1 MKATLLYVL
10 MLSPAALALAHVPA
24 PVLQAEAERIAVIA
38 RARTSVLAIF
48 PPDGS
53 GGGSGVVITPDG
65 YALTNFHVAQPC
77 GTAMKCGMSDGR
89 LYDAVVVGI
98 DPTGDI
104 ALVKLFG
111 RQDFPAAT
119 WGDSDQVRPG
129 DWALVMGNPFGLATD
144 FQPTVTFGIISGVH
158 RYQFPAGTLLEYADC
173 LQTDASINPGNSGGP
188 LFDAQGR
195 LIGIN
200 GRGSF
205 EKRGRVN
212 VGVGWAVSINQVRN
226 FLGCLHSG
234 RIVDHATLG
243 ATVAADAEGR
253 VVVSE
258 LLDTSDAYRRGLRYG
273 DEIIHLAGRP
283 IETVNGFKNTL
294 GILPK
299 GWRGPL
305 SFRRDGQRHD
315 VLVRLAGVHSER
327 ELIEAA
333 SRRVPLLPGP
343 KPEPKPKPRAKPGV
357 PLPAPVPGLKPKQGE
372 PEMPSVPPDD
382 EQHAAPRAEAMPAV
396 VKQHFAERRGYA
408 NYYYNCLHRD
418 RVLDAWRA
426 SAAPMTGDWTIA
438 ARSSTGA
445 DVTLELSDAMVKLT
459 AGSKQWQWR
468 ADQSAENLDPPASGG
483 LLLALA
489 QWRRLALDGPKAFD
503 DVYYQG
509 TAPLPGRSDLVD
521 VLVAE
526 GAGVETRFYFDPQ
539 QGQLLAVEMSPG
551 DDVDPCELYFR
562 GAAVNGRWQP
572 QAIEVR
578 CGNDVFETFQVEQV
592 MAHPSTAPKPGE
604 QKHA

>member
-1 MKATLLYVL
+1 MKHAAICLL
-10 MLSPAALALAHVPA
+10 LALFAPLARADVPA
-24 PVLQAEAERIAVIA
+24 PVLRAEAERVAVIA

-53 GGGSGVVITPDG
+53 GGGSGVVITRDG

-77 GTAMKCGMSDGR
+77 GTAMKCGLSDGR
-89 LYDAVVVGI
+89 LYDAVVVGV

-111 RQDFPAAT
+111 RNDFPAAT
-119 WGDSDQVRPG
+119 LGDSDRVRAG
-129 DWALVMGNPFGLATD
+129 DWTLVMGNPFGLATD

-158 RYQFPAGTLLEYADC
+158 RYQYPSDTLLEYADC

-212 VGVGWAVSINQVRN
+212 VGVGWAVSINQVKN
-226 FLGCLHSG
+226 FLGQLHSG

-243 ATVAADAEGR
+243 ATATVDADGR
-253 VVVSE
+253 VVVGE
-258 LLDTSDAYRRGLRYG
+258 VLETSDAYRRGLRYG
-273 DEIIHLAGRP
+273 DEIVSFAGRP
-283 IETVNGFKNTL
+283 IDTVNGFKNTL

-299 GWRGPL
+299 GWRVPL
-305 SFRRDGQRHD
+305 SYRRDGQRHE

-327 ELIEAA
+327 ELVEKA
-333 SRRVPLLPGP
+333 SRRMPILPESE
-343 KPEPKPKPRAKPGV
+343 PEPKQKPRSKQ
-357 PLPAPVPGLKPKQGE
+357 PLPLPLPGQKTKPPQPKAPDAE
-372 PEMPSVPPDD
+372 PAPHS
-382 EQHAAPRAEAMPAV
+382 APRPTTMPAV

-408 NYYYNCLHRD
+408 NYYYNRLHRD
-418 RVLDAWRA
+418 GILAAWRA
-426 SAAPMTGDWTIA
+426 NSAPLSGEWTIA

-445 DVTLELSDAMVKLT
+445 DVTIELSAATAKLT
-459 AGSKQWQWR
+459 AGSTQWHWR
-468 ADQSAENLDPPASGG
+468 VDRPDAKLDPPASGG
-483 LLLALA
+483 LLLTLAL
-489 QWRRLALDGPKAFD
+489 WRRLAVDGPQAFD

-509 TAPLPGRSDLVD
+509 TAPLPGRTDQVH

-539 QGQLLAVEMSPG
+539 QGHLLAVEMFPS
-551 DDVDPCELYFR
+551 DDVDPCELYIG
-562 GAAVNGRWQP
+562 GAQVGSRWQP
-572 QAIEVR
+572 QVIEVR
-578 CGNDVFETFQVEQV
+578 FGNNVFETFQIEQITTRP
-592 MAHPSTAPKPGE
+592 AAPVKPGE
-604 QKHA
+604 QKHV